1 MSSFNVPA
9 DDRLDDEIE
18 RNVTRALAE
27 DVGPGDLTA
36 QLVPASQ
43 HARATVIAPHAAP
56 RAMADS
62 TSAASAVCSRSRAS
76 GPPSRPLA
84 VMR

>member
-27 DVGPGDLTA
+27 DVRLNLWLRAVDAIQCLDSSNLAANLIDRLYSPETVLEVEVVAVFPEETA
-36 QLVPASQ
+36 K
-43 HARATVIAPHAAP
+43 ATDP
-56 RAMADS
+56 R
-62 TSAASAVCSRSRAS
+62 
-76 GPPSRPLA
+76 
-84 VMR
+84 